1 MAKNGLTRDAS
12 VEQNTTLIGTIKGR
26 ITRLRDGKVV
36 VFDSNNVFR
45 RTTPEGALQ
54 VFGLMRHPEADVDLR
69 AEFQL
74 ADKDAPTGE
83 YLVGTNAVSA
93 LFILFPLGVGY
104 EYRAE
109 AGKIIL
115 QNHAPAEVRINGKL
129 EFRTEDKF
137 GDQYDVDL
145 VFEATGER

>member
-12 VEQNTTLIGTIKGR
+12 VEQNTTWIGTMKG
-26 ITRLRDGKVV
+26 TFTNLRDGKVF

-45 RTTPEGALQ
+45 RTTPGGTLQ
-54 VFGLMRHPEADVDLR
+54 VYGLMRHRESDVDTR

-93 LFILFPLGVGY
+93 LFILFTLDAGY
-104 EYRAE
+104 EYRAME
-109 AGKIIL
+109 GKIIL

-129 EFRTEDKF
+129 EFRTEKQNE
-137 GDQYDVDL
+137 GQYDVDL